1 MRVKITKAF
10 LSFVLITSL
19 ACGTAS
25 ADIFSDLSSLDKDTY
40 VHFGAG
46 VLISHVS
53 YPLFLHYTNNKTSA
67 MWYSLGLTVLLGVAK
82 EAYDADRTGFNG
94 GDLAATALG
103 GCTIVVVTF

>member
-1 MRVKITKAF
+1 MKITKAL
-10 LSFVLITSL
+10 LSLVLVTSL
-19 ACGTAS
+19 AGTTAF
-25 ADIFSDLSSLDKDTY
+25 ADVFADLSSLDKDKY

-53 YPLFLHYTNNKTSA
+53 YPLFLHATHNKASA

-82 EAYDADRTGFNG
+82 EASDAGRTGFDG
-94 GDLAATALG
+94 GDLAATVLG